1 MIRFISSLCVGISI
15 VALLAGCNKPAEQPK
30 QSPPAFTQGHPEGST
45 KSVAGVRWTV
55 PGKWVVQAERQ
66 MRIATYSVPAVEG
79 DPEDGECAVFFFGR
93 GQGGDVEMNIDR
105 WVNQFENAGKPD
117 RSTKEVNGLK
127 VTLVEVAGTYLAPA
141 GPMMQSQ
148 GKKENYKLLGAIV
161 EAPDGSVFFKLTGP
175 AKTVAAAEPDF
186 NSMIDSITKQ

>member
-1 MIRFISSLCVGISI
+1 
-15 VALLAGCNKPAEQPK
+15 
-30 QSPPAFTQGHPEGST
+30 
-45 KSVAGVRWTV
+45 
-55 PGKWVVQAERQ
+55 
-66 MRIATYSVPAVEG
+66 
-79 DPEDGECAVFFFGR
+79 
-93 GQGGDVEMNIDR
+93 MNIDR